1 MFLEL
6 PKRLFASSLRRFIHH
21 QPRRMRYISLK
32 NAVVDRVMAPD
43 ELKIQL
49 TETEEKICVLL
60 DKCKE
65 YLQAEKGIST
75 TCRIAGGW
83 VRDKLLG
90 SQSNDLDIA
99 LSDIMGLAFAE
110 HLAEFAKSQNIEVGT
125 ISKIAQNPDQS
136 KHLETATFKMFGL
149 EIDLVNLRSEEYAS
163 NSRIPTGVTF
173 GTPVQ
178 DALRRDMTINALFYN
193 VHTRTVEDFTGK
205 GLDDLRNGIIRT
217 PLPPRETFLDDP
229 LRIIRCIRF
238 ASRFGFQFVP
248 ELENAVKDPTIQ
260 EALVLKVARERAG
273 MELTK
278 MMKGRDP
285 VHAVSLIQD
294 LSLFDPI
301 FSVIP
306 TDIVSTFSR
315 PRSAKID
322 SLKATSILRL
332 LLSDTSTG
340 LTPLHPLLTTAI
352 HEDTTCKDRLYLA
365 ATLTPYLGVTY
376 KDKKQREFPAVTYI
390 IRESLKLGTQNHYL
404 DGIPALF
411 AASEILKNP
420 DLNQE
425 KYRQSSERVIIGL
438 MLREK
443 AVHNANTGS
452 HWTSSLLFSLLQEL
466 IPCCETIEEGLKVSA
481 ASEKIT
487 IYNRFVERVEELAL
501 TSAMD
506 AKPLVDGRE
515 VVSLLNVKAGPWT
528 GTVLARVVEWQ
539 LEHPEGS
546 KGECLTW
553 LKEQLSAGTLG
564 IDQNGPVSKKA
575 RIYR

>member
-1 MFLEL
+1 MFSLN
-6 PKRLFASSLRRFIHH
+6 RLSVYSLRQFICNP
-21 QPRRMRYISLK
+21 QRRMGYISLK
-32 NAVVDRVMAPD
+32 DVTVDRVMAPH
-43 ELKIQL
+43 ELKIEL
-49 TETEEKICVLL
+49 TDTEEKICGLL
-60 DKCKE
+60 DKCRD

-110 HLAEFAKSQNIEVGT
+110 HLAEFSKSQGIEVGT
-125 ISKIAQNPDQS
+125 IGKIALNPDQS

-163 NSRIPTGVTF
+163 NSRIPSGVTF
-173 GTPVQ
+173 GTPLQ

-193 VHTRTVEDFTGK
+193 VHTRTVEDFTEK
-205 GLDDLRNGIIRT
+205 GLDDLRDGIIRT

-248 ELENAVKDPTIQ
+248 ELEKAVKDPEIQ
-260 EALVLKVARERAG
+260 EALVSKVARERAG
-273 MELTK
+273 MELSK

-285 VHAVSLIQD
+285 NHAVSLIHE
-294 LSLFDPI
+294 LSLFDSI
-301 FSVIP
+301 FSIIP
-306 TDIVSTFSR
+306 DDITTTFSQ
-315 PRSAKID
+315 PTSAKIN
-322 SLKATSILRL
+322 SLKATSILKL
-332 LLSDTSTG
+332 LLSSNASTG
-340 LTPLHPLLTTAI
+340 LPQLHPTLTSAV
-352 HEDTTCKDRLYLA
+352 HEDPTCKGRLYLA

-376 KDKKQREFPAVTYI
+376 KDKKQRVYPAVSYV

-411 AASEILKNP
+411 SASDILKDPN
-420 DLNQE
+420 LNHE
-425 KYRQSSERVIIGL
+425 KFKESSERVAIGL

-443 AVHNANTGS
+443 AVHNVHTGS
-452 HWTSSLLFSLLQEL
+452 HWTSSLLFSLVQEL
-466 IPCCETIEEGLKVSA
+466 IPCCKNIDEGLEVSA

-487 IYNRFVERVEELAL
+487 IYNNLVRRVEELGL
-501 TSAMD
+501 TTVVD
-506 AKPLVDGRE
+506 AKTLLDGRE
-515 VVSLLNVKAGPWT
+515 VISLLDAKAGPWT
-528 GTVLARVVEWQ
+528 GTVLARVIQWQ

-546 KGECLTW
+546 KDECSRW
-553 LKEQLSAGTLG
+553 LKEQHSSGSIVIEEPEPSNKRPR
-564 IDQNGPVSKKA
+564 ID
-575 RIYR
+575 R

>member
-1 MFLEL
+1 M
-6 PKRLFASSLRRFIHH
+6 
-21 QPRRMRYISLK
+21 
-32 NAVVDRVMAPD
+32 DRVMAPD

-65 YLQAEKGIST
+65 YLLAEKGIST

-99 LSDIMGLAFAE
+99 LSDIMGLAFAQ

-163 NSRIPTGVTF
+163 NSRIPTEVTF

-205 GLDDLRNGIIRT
+205 GLNDLRNGIIRT

-248 ELENAVKDPTIQ
+248 ELENA
-260 EALVLKVARERAG
+260 EALVSKVARERAG

-285 VHAVSLIQD
+285 VHAISLIQD

-306 TDIVSTFSR
+306 TDVVSTFSH
-315 PRSAKID
+315 PRSANID

-332 LLSDTSTG
+332 LLSDTYT
-340 LTPLHPLLTTAI
+340 
-352 HEDTTCKDRLYLA
+352 DRLYLA

-376 KDKKQREFPAVTYI
+376 KDKKHREFPAITYV

-425 KYRQSSERVIIGL
+425 KFRQSSERVIIGL

-501 TSAMD
+501 TSAVD

-515 VVSLLNVKAGPWT
+515 IVSLLNVKAGPWT
-528 GTVLARVVEWQ
+528 GTALARVVEWQ

-546 KGECLTW
+546 KGECLMW

-575 RIYR
+575 RIYK

>member
-6 PKRLFASSLRRFIHH
+6 LNRLSASSLRRFIHN

-32 NAVVDRVMAPD
+32 NAVMDRVMAPD

-65 YLQAEKGIST
+65 YLLAEKGIST

-99 LSDIMGLAFAE
+99 LSDIMGLAFAQ

-163 NSRIPTGVTF
+163 NSRIPTEV
-173 GTPVQ
+173 
-178 DALRRDMTINALFYN
+178 
-193 VHTRTVEDFTGK
+193 
-205 GLDDLRNGIIRT
+205 GLNDLRNGIIRT

-248 ELENAVKDPTIQ
+248 ELENA
-260 EALVLKVARERAG
+260 EALVSKVARERAG

-285 VHAVSLIQD
+285 VHAISLIQD

-306 TDIVSTFSR
+306 TDVVSTFSH
-315 PRSAKID
+315 PRSANID

-332 LLSDTSTG
+332 LLSDTYTG
-340 LTPLHPLLTTAI
+340 LTPLHPLLTKAI

-376 KDKKQREFPAVTYI
+376 KDKKHREFPAITYV

-425 KYRQSSERVIIGL
+425 KFRQSSERVII
-438 MLREK
+438 
-443 AVHNANTGS
+443 
-452 HWTSSLLFSLLQEL
+452 
-466 IPCCETIEEGLKVSA
+466 

-501 TSAMD
+501 TSAVD

-515 VVSLLNVKAGPWT
+515 IVSLLNVKAGPWT
-528 GTVLARVVEWQ
+528 GTALARVVEWQ

-546 KGECLTW
+546 KGECLMW

-575 RIYR
+575 RIYK

>member
-1 MFLEL
+1 M
-6 PKRLFASSLRRFIHH
+6 
-21 QPRRMRYISLK
+21 
-32 NAVVDRVMAPD
+32 DRVMAPD

-193 VHTRTVEDFTGK
+193 VHTRTVEDFTEK
-205 GLDDLRNGIIRT
+205 GLNDLRNGIIRT

-248 ELENAVKDPTIQ
+248 ELEDAVKDPTIQ
-260 EALVLKVARERAG
+260 ATLVSKVARERAG

-306 TDIVSTFSR
+306 TDVVSTFSR
-315 PRSAKID
+315 PRSANID

-332 LLSDTSTG
+332 LLSGTSTG

-376 KDKKQREFPAVTYI
+376 KDKKQREFPAVTYV

-411 AASEILKNP
+411 AAADILRNP

-425 KYRQSSERVIIGL
+425 KFRHIIGF

-466 IPCCETIEEGLKVSA
+466 IPYCETIEEVSA

-501 TSAMD
+501 TSAVD
-506 AKPLVDGRE
+506 AKPLLDGRE
-515 VVSLLNVKAGPWT
+515 VVSLLNLKAGPWT

-553 LKEQLSAGTLG
+553 LKKQLSAGTLG
-564 IDQNGPVSKKA
+564 IDQNGPASKKV
-575 RIYR
+575 RIYK